1 MSDTYAGDNHLVA
14 EVIAVHPNHVRIA
27 VYDIQEFTDGEDP
40 LEVGSYIRIYD
51 TNQCSIIAIIENFSI
66 DLQRTVDDPG
76 AQISRVY
83 IIEAVPLGFIAADNI
98 FERGGG
104 KIAIP
109 PKRVAVAG
117 HKDIQHIYDG
127 LPSKKRFCFSSLSQ
141 DLKVEVPVDG
151 DKFFNKHIAIV
162 GSTGAGK
169 SHALARIVQS
179 AVSSRDAPEEEYTNN
194 SHIVIFDLHS
204 EYNSSFPSAQTLNVS
219 NLCLPYWL
227 MNSEELQGIFIES
240 NEEQSHNQVAIFKR
254 EITASKRRHF
264 DGPEELRDHVHYDS
278 PVFFD
283 IDEVIE
289 GIREENTRRVETE
302 GTGGKLTS
310 KQGPLYGKL
319 ENFLTRLDNKRSDPR
334 LSFLLGSET
343 KQISAED
350 VLRQFVGYSDRGR
363 PANVTLIDVS
373 GVPFEVLSI
382 TVSLISR
389 LLFDFAYFIKKY
401 HPYSKNETPL
411 IVVYEEAHKYAP
423 RSSLSKYNPSTK
435 SIERIAKEGRKYGIT
450 LAIVSQRPAEVA
462 ETIFSQCSNFV
473 AMRLTNPEDQNYVRR
488 LLPDSLGPLTDALPM
503 LSAGEALLIGDSVVM
518 PSRVQIREA
527 YPTPSSTDIPYLQ
540 EWKRPWQDV
549 PFGELLSNWR
559 NVERKENLLP
569 AEFSE
574 SAESD
579 GQLLDS

>member
-1 MSDTYAGDNHLVA
+1 MNDDFIVA
-14 EVIAVHPNHVRIA
+14 EVVAVHPNRVRIA
-27 VYDIQEFTDGEDP
+27 VYDIQAFTDGEDP

-66 DLQRTVDDPG
+66 DLQRTTKDSEV
-76 AQISRVY
+76 QISRVY
-83 IIEAVPLGFIAADNI
+83 IIEAVPLGLISANNI

-117 HKDIQHIYDG
+117 HVDIQHIYDG
-127 LPSKKRFCFSSLSQ
+127 LLPKKRFCFSSLSQ

-179 AVSSRDAPEEEYTNN
+179 AISSRETPKDEYTNN

-204 EYNSSFPSAQTLNVS
+204 EYASSFPDAQILDVS
-219 NLCLPYWL
+219 NLFLPYWL

-240 NEEQSHNQVAIFKR
+240 NEEQSHNQIAIFKR
-254 EITASKRRHF
+254 EITESKRRHF
-264 DGPEELRDHVHYDS
+264 DGAEELRDHVHYDS
-278 PVFFD
+278 PLFFD
-283 IDEVIE
+283 IDEVIK
-289 GIREENTRRVETE
+289 GIREENNRRVEVE
-302 GTGGKLTS
+302 GTNGKLST
-310 KQGPLYGKL
+310 KQGPLFGKL
-319 ENFLTRLDNKRSDPR
+319 ENFLTRLDNKRFDPR
-334 LSFLLGSET
+334 LNFLLGNDA
-343 KQISAED
+343 KGRSAED
-350 VLRQFVGYSDRGR
+350 ALRQFVGYSQEGR
-363 PANVTLIDVS
+363 PANITLIDVS

-389 LLFDFAYFIKKY
+389 LLFDFAYFLKKY
-401 HPYSKNETPL
+401 HPESKNETPL

-488 LLPDSLGPLTDALPM
+488 LLPDSLGPLTEALPM
-503 LSAGEALLIGDSVVM
+503 LSAGEALLLGDSVVM

-549 PFGELLSNWR
+549 AFGELLDNWR
-559 NVERKENLLP
+559 GVKRK
-569 AEFSE
+569 
-574 SAESD
+574 
-579 GQLLDS
+579 